1 VRGSKTDRQT
11 NREHDPFPA
20 ASPVHTVAHIQCN
33 YGHANESPSS
43 SCALGE
49 GDGDGEEGAGQ
60 CQMLAI
66 T

>member
-1 VRGSKTDRQT
+1 MGARQTDRHT

-20 ASPVHTVAHIQCN
+20 ASPVHTVAHLECN

-43 SCALGE
+43 SCALG
-49 GDGDGEEGAGQ
+49 DGDGEEGAGQ
-60 CQMLAI
+60 YQMLAI